1 MSVLVYDDTFF
12 AALLVYDN
20 RWLTQ
25 VDCER
30 EGFVFHFAMEP
41 WSYDELHAAYMSD
54 EGQGVTD
61 IRTYGASFKRVER
74 LKGLAKRNPDGH
86 WTDRAWQNGRR
97 NQMEEK

>member
-1 MSVLVYDDTFF
+1 MYDDTFF

-25 VDCER
+25 VDCEPD
-30 EGFVFHFAMEP
+30 GFVFHFSMEP

-61 IRTYGASFKRVER
+61 IRAYGASFKRIER
-74 LKGLAKRNPDGH
+74 LKGLAKRNHDRH
-86 WTDRAWQNGRR
+86 WVDKAWQNGRR
-97 NQMEEK
+97 NREEEK